1 MGTRATTE
9 RSDTWGGKAG
19 PVRGVPCPPCD
30 PRLQILAKAAQ
41 HTLPEPWA
49 GPGYSRRLKE
59 MRDKSKDVVKMLL
72 VVLI

>member
-19 PVRGVPCPPCD
+19 EAQWDSLSTLGSLTQQTPGRGVQD
-30 PRLQILAKAAQ
+30 
-41 HTLPEPWA
+41 TLPACA
-49 GPGYSRRLKE
+49 GSGCSKRLKE